1 MTGSATPWTVVHRGA
16 KTKAIRC
23 SRVDEAVPDNPS
35 GADQEEVLTRSLEW
49 AHSSQVHLGSLL
61 PMAPDRM
68 QGDRGTAA
76 LVRVSRCLTE
86 PTPIMTTV
94 VHRGAKAKA
103 IRCSRVDEAVPDN
116 RLEMGKEGVAIR
128 SPKWARSSQAHLG
141 SLLPMAPD
149 RMQGDRGTV
158 GLPRLSKYLTTPTPT
173 RTVH

>member
-1 MTGSATPWTVVHRGA
+1 MTGSATPWAVVHRGA
-16 KTKAIRC
+16 KTKAISCR
-23 SRVDEAVPDNPS
+23 RGDEVVPGSPS
-35 GADQEEVLTRSLEW
+35 GADQEEVLTRSLKW
-49 AHSSQVHLGSLL
+49 AHSSQAHLGSLL
-61 PMAPDRM
+61 PMAPDRI
-68 QGDRGTAA
+68 QGDRGTVA

-103 IRCSRVDEAVPDN
+103 IRCSRVDEAVPGSPSGADQEEV
-116 RLEMGKEGVAIR
+116 LTR
-128 SPKWARSSQAHLG
+128 SLKWAHSSQVHLG